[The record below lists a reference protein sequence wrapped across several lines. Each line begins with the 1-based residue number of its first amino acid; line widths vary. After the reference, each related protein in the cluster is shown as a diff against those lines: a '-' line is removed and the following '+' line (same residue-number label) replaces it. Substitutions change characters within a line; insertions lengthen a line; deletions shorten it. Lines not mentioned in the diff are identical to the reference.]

1 MRGFPL
7 GIFYPGTQV
16 YDVSLAC
23 SALTHFDPVGG
34 HCSAFLNVMVSDMCR
49 GIPRGTAFRH
59 ARSLCTH
66 PEVHTVLGNY
76 REYSIVPGLDAV
88 ECSHA
93 ALTCFMESQTLE
105 YALLRAINL
114 GGDTDTVGACCGA
127 LAGAYW
133 GMEAIPSRWSRDL
146 EGYDGLVQLAER
158 VWERRADVK
167 RT

>member
-1 MRGFPL
+1 
-7 GIFYPGTQV
+7 
-16 YDVSLAC
+16 
-23 SALTHFDPVGG
+23 
-34 HCSAFLNVMVSDMCR
+34 
-49 GIPRGTAFRH
+49 
-59 ARSLCTH
+59 
-66 PEVHTVLGNY
+66 VLGNY

-93 ALTCFMESQTLE
+93 ALSCFMESRSLE
-105 YALLRAINL
+105 HALIRAVNL